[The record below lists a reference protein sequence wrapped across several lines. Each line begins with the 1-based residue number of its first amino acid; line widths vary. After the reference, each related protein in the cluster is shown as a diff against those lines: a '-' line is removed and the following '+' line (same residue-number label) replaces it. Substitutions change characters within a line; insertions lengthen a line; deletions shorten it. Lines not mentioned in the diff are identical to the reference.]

1 MKSILCTLLILAFF
15 SGVFFACSTDDDP
28 KPTEF
33 DLETKIGQM
42 LMIGFRGMEI
52 GPDDVVI
59 SDDMNMGAITD
70 EFGLEEAIYRTI
82 AAGVDILIFANN
94 LVYDEHIAMK
104 ATDIILDLIA
114 DGKISENRID
124 QSYKRI
130 LALKSKLK

>member
-1 MKSILCTLLILAFF
+1 MKNILRPLLILAFF
-15 SGVFFACSTDDDP
+15 SYVFFACSTDDDP
-28 KPTEF
+28 KPTES

-52 GPDDVVI
+52 GPNDVVI

-94 LVYDEHIAMK
+94 LVYDELIATK
-104 ATDIILDLIA
+104 ATDIILDLIEA
-114 DGKISENRID
+114 GKISENRID
-124 QSYKRI
+124 RSYQRI
-130 LALKSKLK
+130 IELKERM